1 MSQEEIQL
9 LEEFIDE
16 QQVRIKDG
24 EALERLL
31 RNRDFKRLI
40 DNGLFSKEA
49 TRLVMLKADP
59 DNQDEFRQAEILK
72 GIDSIG
78 YLRNHFKAIESL
90 SGQAKLRTNESRQ
103 AIDEIRSEISQVD
116 TDHGYTNE

>member
-1 MSQEEIQL
+1 MSQLEIQQ

-16 QQVRIKDG
+16 QQVCIKDA

-31 RNRDFKRLI
+31 RNRDFKRI
-40 DNGLFSKEA
+40 VDNGLFNKEA

-59 DNQDEFRQAEILK
+59 DNQDDYRQTEILK

-78 YLRNHFKAIESL
+78 YLRNHFNAIISL
-90 SGQAKLRTNESRQ
+90 GGQAKLRTDESRQ
-103 AIDEIRSEISQVD
+103 AIAEIRSEMSREEAD
-116 TDHGYTNE
+116 SEYTNE

>member
-1 MSQEEIQL
+1 MSQQEIQL

-16 QQVRIKDG
+16 QQVRIKDA

-31 RNRDFKRLI
+31 RNRDFKRI
-40 DNGLFSKEA
+40 VDNGLFNKEA

-59 DNQDEFRQAEILK
+59 DNQDDYRQTEILK

-78 YLRNHFKAIESL
+78 YLRNHFNAITAL
-90 SGQAKLRTNESRQ
+90 GGQAKLRTDESRQ
-103 AIDEIRSEISQVD
+103 AIAEIRSEMSHEE
-116 TDHGYTNE
+116 TDSEYTNE